1 GWSVG
6 RAARPPSWRA
16 AADTETP
23 AANQPEYDALSHRMH
38 GVSGC
43 LECKRLSELQ
53 L

>member
-1 GWSVG
+1 VG
-6 RAARPPSWRA
+6 RAPQPPSWRA

-23 AANQPEYDALSHRMH
+23 AANQAEFDALSHRMH